1 MSGLHRSSSAPLK
14 NGLPPQELL
23 DDLCSRF
30 VLNVP
35 KEDQQSFER
44 ILFLVEYAHWFY
56 EDNSVENNP
65 SLKSFT
71 LKEFT
76 SLMFNSCDVLRPY
89 VAHID
94 DIFKDFT
101 SYKVRVPV
109 TGAIILDESYERC
122 LLVKGWKGTSWSF
135 PRGKKNKDE
144 EDHTCAIRELKA
156 RFYQMVARFYWILL
170 LNHRTSVIIIRQPFS
185 LPSSDELVN
194 VLITTALAPITATVV
209 TATTLVTM
217 ATFIHPSNVVSVA
230 PSTTILEAFHHNSHF
245 EQVGLSACNSSTLCM
260 VSLRCYGVG
269 DSAVTAFSG
278 SPKQENV
285 CLSSARDLVRFS
297 AEDFVLCLGSRRIL
311 AAELV
316 LLLKCKMNGSCFLLN
331 GFPYKMVLEET
342 GFDVSKLLNKDEYI
356 EMIFGQQRVRLYIVA
371 GVKDDTAFAPLTKK
385 EISLLST
392 CRKLKLMP
400 KSHGQLILRISL
412 WKAKNSS
419 TGSSSMITEN
429 QPTKPV
435 VDTNSMDTGPGR
447 SFRNFRFDTNLII
460 QAMETAFFS
469 GC

>member
-144 EDHTCAIRELKA
+144 EDHTCAIRE
-156 RFYQMVARFYWILL
+156 
-170 LNHRTSVIIIRQPFS
+170 
-185 LPSSDELVN
+185 
-194 VLITTALAPITATVV
+194 
-209 TATTLVTM
+209 
-217 ATFIHPSNVVSVA
+217 
-230 PSTTILEAFHHNSHF
+230 
-245 EQVGLSACNSSTLCM
+245 
-260 VSLRCYGVG
+260 
-269 DSAVTAFSG
+269 
-278 SPKQENV
+278 
-285 CLSSARDLVRFS
+285 
-297 AEDFVLCLGSRRIL
+297 
-311 AAELV
+311 
-316 LLLKCKMNGSCFLLN
+316 
-331 GFPYKMVLEET
+331 VLEET

-385 EISLLST
+385 EISEIAWHRLDELLPANDDVISRGIT
-392 CRKLKLMP
+392 GLKLYMVAPFLASLRAWISTHQPPVASKPNMP
-400 KSHGQLILRISL
+400 LKGISI

-435 VDTNSMDTGPGR
+435 VDANSMDTGPGR

-469 GC
+469 

>member
-144 EDHTCAIRELKA
+144 EDHTCAIREDTICACVRDEGLGVRRLGIFNKA
-156 RFYQMVARFYWILL
+156 LL
-170 LNHRTSVIIIRQPFS
+170 GICGAFFICFHKP
-185 LPSSDELVN
+185 
-194 VLITTALAPITATVV
+194 
-209 TATTLVTM
+209 TLVACIGCTTTNTM
-217 ATFIHPSNVVSVA
+217 VFAIG
-230 PSTTILEAFHHNSHF
+230 
-245 EQVGLSACNSSTLCM
+245 VGL
-260 VSLRCYGVG
+260 
-269 DSAVTAFSG
+269 
-278 SPKQENV
+278 K
-285 CLSSARDLVRFS
+285 
-297 AEDFVLCLGSRRIL
+297 
-311 AAELV
+311 
-316 LLLKCKMNGSCFLLN
+316 
-331 GFPYKMVLEET
+331 VLEET

-385 EISLLST
+385 EISEIAWQRLDELQPVSDDVIS
-392 CRKLKLMP
+392 RGMNGLKLYMVAPFLASLKAWISAHQPPIASKPDMP
-400 KSHGQLILRISL
+400 LKGISV

-419 TGSSSMITEN
+419 IGSNSTITES

-435 VDTNSMDTGPGR
+435 VDARSSDMGPGA
-447 SFRNFRFDTNLII
+447 SFRNFRFDANLIL
-460 QAMETAFFS
+460 QAMEIAFS
-469 GC
+469 S

>member
-1 MSGLHRSSSAPLK
+1 MSGGLHRSSSAPLK

-144 EDHTCAIRELKA
+144 EDHTCAIREILVFE
-156 RFYQMVARFYWILL
+156 RF
-170 LNHRTSVIIIRQPFS
+170 
-185 LPSSDELVN
+185 
-194 VLITTALAPITATVV
+194 
-209 TATTLVTM
+209 
-217 ATFIHPSNVVSVA
+217 HPSWK
-230 PSTTILEAFHHNSHF
+230 
-245 EQVGLSACNSSTLCM
+245 Q
-260 VSLRCYGVG
+260 
-269 DSAVTAFSG
+269 AVTAFSG

-285 CLSSARDLVRFS
+285 CLSSARDLVQFS
-297 AEDFVLCLGSRRIL
+297 AEDFVLCLGSQRIL
-311 AAELV
+311 AAEWV
-316 LLLKCKMNGSCFLLN
+316 LLLKCKMNGSSYFLLN

-385 EISLLST
+385 EISEIAWHRLDELLPANDDVISRGIT
-392 CRKLKLMP
+392 GLKLYMVAP
-400 KSHGQLILRISL
+400 FLASLRAWISTHQPPLASKPNIPSKGISL

-435 VDTNSMDTGPGR
+435 VDANSMDTGPGR